1 MTKQVDAI
9 HQTGEQYRAA
19 MEAGD
24 VDATMAFWADDGVWM
39 FPGRPSIVGKAAIRE
54 AYLEV
59 FFKPFNVQRYAVVV
73 EEIIPAGEWAFERAT
88 MRITLTPK
96 GGEDNME

>member
-1 MTKQVDAI
+1 MTKQVAAI